1 MREHQA
7 MVFRT
12 LLRLTGSREHVDDLA
27 LMNKVVADVSASTS
41 VPAPGSWLPGTW
53 YALN

>member
-1 MREHQA
+1 
-7 MVFRT
+7 VF
-12 LLRLTGSREHVDDLA
+12 GPGHPSGEPVDDLA
-27 LMNKVVADVSASTS
+27 LMNEVVAEALANPS

>member
-1 MREHQA
+1 MRFSWY
-7 MVFRT
+7 VFEP
-12 LLRLTGSREHVDDLA
+12 GHPAGEHVDDLA